1 MGNKRV
7 FRADVEA
14 NIGAA
19 IRAARIGAGIT
30 QVNLAAM
37 LDVSYQQVQNYE
49 KGSVRIPASR
59 LKAIAGL
66 LKTPIE
72 EFFKDGLSNYRAV
85 LDPGEGSTNDDH

>member
-19 IRAARIGAGIT
+19 IRTARIGAGFT

-37 LDVSYQQVQNYE
+37 LDVTYQQVQNYE
-49 KGSVRIPASR
+49 KGSVRISASR
-59 LKAIAGL
+59 LKAIADL

-72 EFFKDGLSNYRAV
+72 DFFKDGQSKDRAV
-85 LDPGEGSTNDDH
+85 FGTCEGLPDDAH